1 MSAVRVSRL
10 RVSPVKGLAQDEV
23 DTLELV
29 PDGIRSDRRFV
40 CTDETDRRLY
50 TLDLGELSRAR
61 AAWDEA
67 AATLA
72 VHFADGSSVEGAVEL
87 ESDDIQLRTSSGR
100 PMPGRRVTGAFAVA
114 MSEAAGQTLRLY
126 HVPVG
131 YGSPGPLTVLG
142 DGSLRRLVRELGV
155 DGLDPRRFKMSI
167 ELEGVEEHAEDGWEG
182 FLVRVGSVVLRI
194 GGQVPRCAVTT
205 RDPAT
210 RARDHDTLR
219 VLLAYRGA
227 MGTGEP
233 PFGVYATVV
242 EPGVVRVGDAVSVS
256 GP

>member
-1 MSAVRVSRL
+1 
-10 RVSPVKGLAQDEV
+10 
-23 DTLELV
+23 
-29 PDGIRSDRRFV
+29 
-40 CTDETDRRLY
+40 
-50 TLDLGELSRAR
+50 
-61 AAWDEA
+61 
-67 AATLA
+67 
-72 VHFADGSSVEGAVEL
+72 
-87 ESDDIQLRTSSGR
+87 
-100 PMPGRRVTGAFAVA
+100 MPGRRVKGAFAVA

-126 HVPVG
+126 YVPVG

-182 FLVRVGSVVLRI
+182 SLVRVGSVALRI
-194 GGQVPRCAVTT
+194 GAQVPRCAVTT
-205 RDPAT
+205 RDPST

-227 MGTGEP
+227 METGEP
-233 PFGVYATVV
+233 PFGVYATVA
-242 EPGVVRVGDAVSVS
+242 EPGVVRVGDAVSVG